1 MGFSPSLDC
10 TLSLPDNLVLLVSD
24 IESEC
29 KVIEETAKEDDVKET
44 EDVIGKEDDGA
55 VVKETED
62 VIGEGD
68 DGAVVKETEDVIGE
82 EEDVV
87 VVKETKDVTAGYEE
101 ISCKAL
107 LNPPNC
113 CTTSGLAL
121 GPAVD
126 NDRATLGGFIKLLA
140 DTKPG
145 RSFYIHQSIK

>member
-1 MGFSPSLDC
+1 MGSRLSSDNLGFSLSLDC

-44 EDVIGKEDDGA
+44 EDVIG
-55 VVKETED
+55 
-62 VIGEGD
+62 
-68 DGAVVKETEDVIGE
+68 E

-113 CTTSGLAL
+113 CITSGAAL

-145 RSFYIHQSIK
+145 RSSYIHQSIK

>member
-1 MGFSPSLDC
+1 MGSRLSSDNSGFSPSLDC

-62 VIGEGD
+62 VIGE
-68 DGAVVKETEDVIGE
+68 

-113 CTTSGLAL
+113 CTTSGAAL

-126 NDRATLGGFIKLLA
+126 NDRATLGGFIRLLA

-145 RSFYIHQSIK
+145 RSSYIHQSIK